1 MIEVQSKN
9 DDDVA
14 FTRIVSQILNNS
26 IFVYAPREVYL
37 VQVDHRFD
45 YKWMGFSNKF
55 LGALGVWHLRDLR
68 IPPFV
73 PEKIVD
79 ESYFQ
84 SDGRKF
90 IGKAADALHVH
101 QASEDNKYRKIKHIS
116 DSAIFIWYSG
126 GTRINTQ
133 GSLMFYSIRNAVQNY
148 WFASFVRN
156 RTWQVRG
163 TQQISVGEIKAL
175 IESDFSEQETVVV

>member
-1 MIEVQSKN
+1 MIDILPKN

-26 IFVYAPREVYL
+26 ISVFAPSEIYV
-37 VQVDHRFD
+37 VQVDRRFD

-73 PEKIVD
+73 PETIV
-79 ESYFQ
+79 EELHFQ
-84 SDGRKF
+84 RAGRDYIRKE
-90 IGKAADALHVH
+90 ADALHIH
-101 QASEDNKYRKIKHIS
+101 QTSEDNKYRKIKHIS
-116 DSAIFIWYSG
+116 NSAIFLWYSG
-126 GTRINTQ
+126 ETRINSQ
-133 GSLMFYSIRNAVQNY
+133 GSLMFYSVRNGLQTC

-156 RTWQVRG
+156 REWQVRG
-163 TQQISVGEIKAL
+163 TQQISVGEVKSL
-175 IESDFSEQETVVV
+175 IERDFSEQEITIV